1 MDNLEL
7 LKLLLLSEAE
17 GEEQEEDTPDQE
29 QEEPI
34 PGSFEDDPMSFI
46 LRKYASL
53 NTIMEELMT
62 PSFKEYVEA
71 IFLVAPKPSTF
82 KVVLHNGQMFFLTYL
97 GKAYQATIA
106 GRNYYLIE
114 IGEKE
119 RCMMAISKL
128 LRFGSPLK
136 TKGPE
141 GAEQGTREEENTGM
155 EGDWAANG
163 GATGGAGGGEED
175 TTADTGGGEEGGEV
189 DTTELTEDIKILTAL
204 IKEAVGD
211 PKLLLKAVMSA
222 LQHQQRSV
230 GKIENKNGGPHI
242 RVPMQSDLEA
252 KKAMEEAAKFLNL
265 GKNYSLDIIAPNQF
279 TKGSRSGKFKTYVLT
294 ITKDQG
300 EFKKGMQ
307 AHIVSNVKEGKSTI
321 AGKSFTPGNLGLTDK
336 TFKNGTAIV
345 KEISPTVKSKG
356 GDELGNAL
364 ILLMND
370 VAAQSKK
377 KFSDI
382 SQVKDYTQ
390 TIKLSDQTKKALSSI
405 LPADLDTIGKDFG
418 EVLGAISIGNQVGLE
433 SGVRFP
439 GGNEPLVDF
448 YVDDYGI
455 SSKYKQGAA
464 ATLTKI
470 IDQIDPK
477 TLKSKSEK
485 KLYNLVQPA
494 FRGKLVSDNYL
505 TMAKELELPEL
516 DLIANLANKSVEE
529 LSINDLDQV
538 IRKILK
544 NKIPNA
550 EDPNADKLIKAKLDP
565 FFKAAGT
572 YPSFPIN
579 WGKLTNKKTLYGI
592 ITSPLAY
599 SVARTMNKDT
609 DYTKGLK
616 EIIGK
621 IEIKQLYLDFDLGKN
636 VATFHLKSFSDP
648 NANFSFVPSNISVNN
663 PNNGNLGFK
672 MK

>member
-17 GEEQEEDTPDQE
+17 GEEQEEDIADQE
-29 QEEPI
+29 QEEPA
-34 PGSFEDDPMSFI
+34 PGSFEADPMSFI

-53 NTIMEELMT
+53 NTIMEELLT
-62 PSFKEYVEA
+62 PSFKDYVEA

-119 RCMMAISKL
+119 RCMLAISKL

-163 GATGGAGGGEED
+163 GASGGAAPEED
-175 TTADTGGGEEGGEV
+175 TTADTGGGEEGEV
-189 DTTELTEDIKILTAL
+189 DTTELTEEINILRAL
-204 IKEAVGD
+204 LKEAVD
-211 PKLLLKAVMSA
+211 PKLLLKAMMSG
-222 LQHQQRSV
+222 LQHQNLSI
-230 GKIENKNGGPHI
+230 GKIESKNGGPHI
-242 RVPMQSDLEA
+242 RVPFKSDLEA
-252 KKAMEEAAKFLNL
+252 KKAMEEAAKFLKL

-294 ITKDQG
+294 VTKDQG

-307 AHIVSNVKEGKSTI
+307 AHIVSNVAEGKSTI

-345 KEISPTVKSKG
+345 NEISPKVKSKA

-364 ILLMND
+364 VLLMND
-370 VAAQSKK
+370 VASQSKK

-390 TIKLSDQTKKALSSI
+390 TIKLSDPTKKALSTI
-405 LPADLDTIGKDFG
+405 LPSDLDTIGKDFG

-433 SGVRFP
+433 TGVRFP

-470 IDQIDPK
+470 IEQIDPK
-477 TLKSKSEK
+477 TLTSKSEK
-485 KLYNLVQPA
+485 KLYNLVAPA
-494 FRGKLVSDNYL
+494 FKGKSVSGNYL
-505 TMAKELELPEL
+505 AMAKKLELPEL
-516 DLIANLANKSVEE
+516 QLIADLAKKSVEE
-529 LSINDLDQV
+529 LTINDLDDV
-538 IRKILK
+538 IKKILK
-544 NKIPNA
+544 NKLPNA
-550 EDPNADKLIKAKLDP
+550 EDQNADKLIKAKLDP
-565 FFKAAGT
+565 FFKMAGT

-579 WGKLTNKKTLYGI
+579 WGKLANKKTLYGI

-599 SVARTMNKDT
+599 SVARTMNKDA
-609 DYTKGLK
+609 DYVKGLK
-616 EIIGK
+616 QIIGK

-636 VATFHLKSFSDP
+636 TATFHLKSFSDP
-648 NANFSFVPSNISVNN
+648 NASFSFVPSNISVNN

>member
-17 GEEQEEDTPDQE
+17 GEEQEEVAPDQD

-34 PGSFEDDPMSFI
+34 PGSFEDDPMSYI

-53 NTIMEELMT
+53 NTIMEELLT

-71 IFLVAPKPSTF
+71 VFLVAPKPSTF

-119 RCMMAISKL
+119 RCMLAISKL

-141 GAEQGTREEENTGM
+141 GAEQGTRDEENTGM
-155 EGDWAANG
+155 EGDWAAKG
-163 GATGGAGGGEED
+163 GATGGAASEED
-175 TTADTGGGEEGGEV
+175 TTADTGGGEGEEV
-189 DTTELTEDIKILTAL
+189 DTTELTEDLKIIKAI
-204 IKEAVGD
+204 IKEAEKQD
-211 PKLLLKAVMSA
+211 PKLLLKAMMSA
-222 LQHQQRSV
+222 LQNQKLNV
-230 GKIENKNGGPHI
+230 GKIESKNGGPHI

-294 ITKDQG
+294 VTKDQG

-307 AHIVSNVKEGKSTI
+307 AHIVSNVAEGKSTI

-336 TFKNGTAIV
+336 TFKSGTAIV

-364 ILLMND
+364 VLLMND
-370 VAAQSKK
+370 VASQSKK

-382 SQVKDYTQ
+382 SEVKDYTQ
-390 TIKLSDQTKKALSSI
+390 TIKLSDPTKKALSTI
-405 LPADLDTIGKDFG
+405 LPSDLDTIGKDFG

-433 SGVRFP
+433 TGVRFP

-477 TLKSKSEK
+477 TLTSKSEK
-485 KLYNLVQPA
+485 KLYNLVAPA
-494 FRGKLVSDNYL
+494 FKGKSVSGNYL
-505 TMAKELELPEL
+505 AMAKKLELPEL
-516 DLIANLANKSVEE
+516 QLIADLAKKSVEE
-529 LSINDLDQV
+529 LTINDFDEV
-538 IRKILK
+538 IKKILK
-544 NKIPNA
+544 NKLPNA
-550 EDPNADKLIKAKLDP
+550 EDQNADKLIKAKLDP
-565 FFKAAGT
+565 FFKMAGT
-572 YPSFPIN
+572 SPSFPIN
-579 WGKLTNKKTLYGI
+579 WGKLANKKTLYGI

-599 SVARTMNKDT
+599 SVARTMNKDA

-616 EIIGK
+616 QIIGK

-636 VATFHLKSFSDP
+636 TSTFHLKSFSDP
-648 NANFSFVPSNISVNN
+648 NASFSFVPSNISVNN